1 MHNEI
6 SFAGTAYILCVCIY
20 DLLLNVIG
28 YVRMTHAACNAV
40 DAAKALFMATRDAI
54 RRCTRRP
61 LFMRVVQL
69 PGAQAWKS

>member
-1 MHNEI
+1 M
-6 SFAGTAYILCVCIY
+6 
-20 DLLLNVIG
+20 LNVIS

-54 RRCTRRP
+54 RRCTEKS